1 MNLGLIVEKKFHQKV
16 DEKYLI
22 NQKIDISLK
31 VGISA
36 TKKHSVIVNSQ
47 VSVLMEQKSA
57 GNVTLGQY

>member
-36 TKKHSVIVNSQ
+36 TTKHSVIVNSQ